1 MSEEEVARLKAENVK
16 LKKIN
21 AALMSR
27 VERAMDQ
34 PNNAFG
40 LFEVAIT
47 LDKTVRRR
55 TSELQ
60 AALRS
65 VEGANEALLKAKQ
78 LAEKANAFKSSFL
91 AFVSHDL
98 LQPLNAARLNLSTLT
113 EAAPSDEVRRFAR
126 QIDLALTN
134 LEDLIRTLL
143 DMSKL
148 DAGAM
153 RPDLA
158 CVELEQI
165 LSTLRLEFAPIAA
178 ARGLKLTIRPSHAY
192 VRTDP
197 LLLKRVL
204 QNLINNALRYT
215 RRGGVL
221 LGARV
226 RGDEIRIE
234 VCDTGPGIPPGR
246 REAIFEEFQREG
258 AGGAVDGGFGLG
270 LSIVRR
276 LAQALDHP
284 IDLSSRVGFGS
295 TFALSLPRADPA
307 DAAPTPAGV
316 PLPARLGGVHGAEI
330 LVIENEHSVAAAMR
344 ALLERWGCRVSVAGS
359 PGEAREAVRRGAA
372 VPDLVIADYH
382 LDDGEHGF
390 DAIDLVQKEIDVA
403 IPACIVTADHSP
415 AVTEA
420 AAARGLEILRKPVK
434 PAELRSLMAYLLAG
448 AVASPTAKTAKST
461 FDTSITARVRV

>member
-1 MSEEEVARLKAENVK
+1 MNHADAEIARLTAENAK

-55 TSELQ
+55 TAELQ

-65 VEGANEALLKAKQ
+65 VEGANEALTKAKHQ
-78 LAEKANAFKSSFL
+78 AEKANAFKSTFL

-98 LQPLNAARLNLSTLT
+98 LQPLNAARLNLSTLN
-113 EAAPSDEVRRFAR
+113 EAAPNDEVRRFAR
-126 QIDLALTN
+126 QIDLALTS

-153 RPDLA
+153 RPDFA
-158 CVELEQI
+158 IVELEQI
-165 LSTLRLEFAPIAA
+165 LSALRHEFAPLAA
-178 ARGLKLTIRPSHAY
+178 ARGLKLSVRPSKAW
-192 VRTDP
+192 VRSDP

-221 LGARV
+221 LGARK
-226 RGDEIRIE
+226 RGDVVRIE
-234 VCDTGPGIPPGR
+234 VCDTGPGIAPDR

-258 AGGAVDGGFGLG
+258 AVNPGDGGFGLG

-276 LAQALDHP
+276 LTHALDHRV
-284 IDLSSRVGFGS
+284 DLASRVGFGS
-295 TFALSLPRADPA
+295 TFAVALPLASPQEA
-307 DAAPTPAGV
+307 
-316 PLPARLGGVHGAEI
+316 LPAPQIAALAPLLGGVHGAEI
-330 LVIENEHSVAAAMR
+330 LVIENELSVAAAMR

-359 PGEAREAVRRGAA
+359 PDEARQALQGRTWS
-372 VPDLVIADYH
+372 PDLIIADYH
-382 LDDGEHGF
+382 LDDGAHGF
-390 DAIDLVQKEIDVA
+390 DAIDLVQKESDAA
-403 IPACIVTADHSP
+403 IPACIVTADHSE
-415 AVTEA
+415 AVTAA

-434 PAELRSLMAYLLAG
+434 PAELRSLMAYLLA
-448 AVASPTAKTAKST
+448 
-461 FDTSITARVRV
+461 

>member
-1 MSEEEVARLKAENVK
+1 MTPREEEIARLAAENAK

-34 PNNAFG
+34 PNTAFG

-55 TSELQ
+55 TAELQ

-65 VEGANEALLKAKQ
+65 VEGANEALTKAKAQ
-78 LAEKANAFKSSFL
+78 AEKASAFKSTFL

-113 EAAPSDEVRRFAR
+113 ETAPDEAPRFVR
-126 QIDLALTN
+126 QIDLALTS

-153 RPDLA
+153 RPETGT
-158 CVELEQI
+158 VELERI
-165 LSTLRLEFAPIAA
+165 LSPLRDEFAPIAGS
-178 ARGLKLTIRPSHAY
+178 RGLKLTILRSRAF
-192 VRTDP
+192 VRSDP
-197 LLLKRVL
+197 LLLRRIL

-221 LGARV
+221 VGARTRGETIRVEV
-226 RGDEIRIE
+226 RDS
-234 VCDTGPGIPPGR
+234 GPGIPPER
-246 REAIFEEFQREG
+246 REAIFEEFEREG
-258 AGGAVDGGFGLG
+258 GPGDGGFGLG

-276 LAQALDHP
+276 LAQALNHR
-284 IDLSSRVGFGS
+284 IDLASRVGSGS
-295 TFALSLPRADPA
+295 TFAIELPAA
-307 DAAPTPAGV
+307 SAAEAAPEPPSVA
-316 PLPARLGGVHGAEI
+316 LPPGLGGVHGAEV
-330 LVIENEHSVAAAMR
+330 LVIENERSVAAAMQ
-344 ALLERWGCRVSVAGS
+344 ALLERWGCRVNVAGS
-359 PGEAREAVRRGAA
+359 PGEAREAVRDGAA
-372 VPDLVIADYH
+372 SPDLVIADYH
-382 LDDGEHGF
+382 LDDGAHGF
-390 DAIDLVQKEIDVA
+390 DAIDAVQQQIGAA

-434 PAELRSLMAYLLAG
+434 PAELRSLMAYLLA
-448 AVASPTAKTAKST
+448 
-461 FDTSITARVRV
+461 

>member
-1 MSEEEVARLKAENVK
+1 MSEDEIARLSAENAK

-55 TSELQ
+55 TAELQ

-65 VEGANEALLKAKQ
+65 VEGANDALLKAKQ
-78 LAEKANAFKSSFL
+78 QAEKASAFKSTFL

-113 EAAPSDEVRRFAR
+113 EAAPNDEVRRFAR

-153 RPDLA
+153 RPELA
-158 CVELEQI
+158 SVELEQI
-165 LSTLRLEFAPIAA
+165 LSSLRQEFAPTAA
-178 ARGLKLTIRPSHAY
+178 ARGLKLTIRPSRAY

-197 LLLKRVL
+197 LLIKRIL

-221 LGARV
+221 LGARP
-226 RGDEIRIE
+226 RGDRIRIE
-234 VCDTGPGIPPGR
+234 VCDTGPGIPPDR
-246 REAIFEEFQREG
+246 REAIFEEFRREG
-258 AGGAVDGGFGLG
+258 ALNPGDGGFGLG

-276 LAQALDHP
+276 LAQALDHRV
-284 IDLSSRVGFGS
+284 DLASRVGFGS
-295 TFALSLPRADPA
+295 TFAIELPAA
-307 DAAPTPAGV
+307 SAEDAAPAPVSA

-330 LVIENEHSVAAAMR
+330 LVIENELSVAAAMR
-344 ALLERWGCRVSVAGS
+344 ALLERWGCRVNVAAS
-359 PGEAREAVRRGAA
+359 PGEAREALRRGAA
-372 VPDLVIADYH
+372 QPDLVIADYH
-382 LDDGEHGF
+382 LDDGARGF
-390 DAIDLVQKEIDVA
+390 DAIDIVQQEFGAV

-434 PAELRSLMAYLLAG
+434 PAELRSLMAYLLA
-448 AVASPTAKTAKST
+448 
-461 FDTSITARVRV
+461 

>member
-1 MSEEEVARLKAENVK
+1 MTPADAEVARLATENAK

-55 TSELQ
+55 TAELQ
-60 AALRS
+60 TALRS
-65 VEGANEALLKAKQ
+65 VEGANEALMKAKQ
-78 LAEKANAFKSSFL
+78 AAEKANAFKSTFL

-98 LQPLNAARLNLSTLT
+98 LQPLNAARLNLSTLN
-113 EAAPSDEVRRFAR
+113 EAAPNAEVRRFSH
-126 QIDLALTN
+126 QIDLALTS

-153 RPDLA
+153 RPDIA
-158 CVELEQI
+158 CVPLEQV
-165 LSTLRLEFAPIAA
+165 LSPLRLEFAPLAA
-178 ARGLKLTIRPSHAY
+178 ARGLKLTVRPSRAW

-197 LLLKRVL
+197 MLLRRVL

-221 LGARV
+221 LGARA
-226 RGDEIRIE
+226 RGDLIRID
-234 VCDTGPGIPPGR
+234 VSDTGPGIAPDR

-258 AGGAVDGGFGLG
+258 GPGDGGFGLG

-276 LAQALDHP
+276 LSQALEHRVE
-284 IDLSSRVGFGS
+284 LTSRVGFGS
-295 TFALSLPRADPA
+295 TFSLLLPA
-307 DAAPTPAGV
+307 ASAVEAAPAPEAV
-316 PLPARLGGVHGAEI
+316 NFAPRLGGVHGAEI
-330 LVIENEHSVAAAMR
+330 LVIENEPSVASAMQ
-344 ALLERWGCRVSVAGS
+344 ALLERWGCRVSLANS
-359 PGEAREAVRRGAA
+359 PDEAREALRRGAA
-372 VPDLVIADYH
+372 SPDLVIADYH
-382 LDDGEHGF
+382 LDDGARGF
-390 DAIDLVQKEIDVA
+390 DAIDVVQKEVEMA
-403 IPACIVTADHSP
+403 IPACIVTADHSE

-434 PAELRSLMAYLLAG
+434 PAELRSLIAYLLA
-448 AVASPTAKTAKST
+448 
-461 FDTSITARVRV
+461 

>member
-1 MSEEEVARLKAENVK
+1 MTPQEEEIARLRAENAK
-16 LKKIN
+16 LRKIN

-34 PNNAFG
+34 PSTAFG

-55 TSELQ
+55 TAELQ

-65 VEGANEALLKAKQ
+65 VERANEALLKAKHQ
-78 LAEKANAFKSSFL
+78 AETANAFKSTFL

-113 EAAPSDEVRRFAR
+113 EASPSEEVRRFAR
-126 QIDLALTN
+126 QIDLALTS

-153 RPDLA
+153 RPDVA
-158 CVELEQI
+158 TVELEQI
-165 LSTLRLEFAPIAA
+165 LSPLRVEFAPIAA
-178 ARGLKLTIRPSHAY
+178 ARGLKLTVRPSRAF

-197 LLLKRVL
+197 LLLRRIL

-221 LGARV
+221 LGARA
-226 RGDEIRIE
+226 RGGEIRIE
-234 VCDTGPGIPPGR
+234 VSDTGPGIPRDR
-246 REAIFEEFQREG
+246 REAIFDEFQREG
-258 AGGAVDGGFGLG
+258 GPGDGGFGLG

-276 LAQALDHP
+276 LAQALDHR
-284 IDLSSRVGFGS
+284 IDLSSRVGAGS
-295 TFALSLPRADPA
+295 TFAICLPAVSAPEKAPA
-307 DAAPTPAGV
+307 PAGGA
-316 PLPARLGGVHGAEI
+316 LPSRLDGVHGAEI
-330 LVIENEHSVAAAMR
+330 LVIENEPSVAGAMR
-344 ALLERWGCRVSVAGS
+344 SLLERWGCRVRVAAS
-359 PGEAREAVRRGAA
+359 PGEAREALRLGAA
-372 VPDLVIADYH
+372 SPDLIIADYH
-382 LDDGEHGF
+382 LDDGLRGF
-390 DAIDLVQKEIDVA
+390 DAIDVVQTEIDASV
-403 IPACIVTADHSP
+403 PACIVTADHSE
-415 AVTEA
+415 AVSTA

-434 PAELRSLMAYLLAG
+434 PAELRSLMAYLLG
-448 AVASPTAKTAKST
+448 
-461 FDTSITARVRV
+461 

>member
-1 MSEEEVARLKAENVK
+1 MSADEVARLAAENAK

-27 VERAMDQ
+27 VERGMDQ
-34 PNNAFG
+34 PNTAFG

-55 TSELQ
+55 TAELQ

-65 VEGANEALLKAKQ
+65 EERANEALTRAKHA
-78 LAEKANAFKSSFL
+78 AEKANAFKSTFL

-98 LQPLNAARLNLSTLT
+98 LQPLNAARLNLSTLQ
-113 EAAPSDEVRRFAR
+113 EAAPGPEVRRFAR
-126 QIDLALTN
+126 QIDLALTS

-153 RPDLA
+153 RPDVVTA
-158 CVELEQI
+158 PLETI
-165 LSTLRLEFAPIAA
+165 LSPLRDEFAPLAA
-178 ARGLKLTIRPSHAY
+178 ARGLKLTVRPSGAY

-197 LLLKRVL
+197 LLLRRIL
-204 QNLINNALRYT
+204 QNLVNNALRYT

-221 LGARV
+221 LGARA
-226 RGDEIRIE
+226 RGGAVRIE
-234 VCDTGPGIPPGR
+234 VCDTGPGIAPER

-258 AGGAVDGGFGLG
+258 GPGDGGFGLG

-284 IDLSSRVGFGS
+284 IDLASRVGFGS
-295 TFALSLPRADPA
+295 TFAISLPAARAA
-307 DAAPTPAGV
+307 DAFPAPAAAALPPRLSGV
-316 PLPARLGGVHGAEI
+316 QGAEI
-330 LVIENEHSVAAAMR
+330 LVIENEHSVAAAMQ

-359 PGEAREAVRRGAA
+359 PAEACEALRRDGFA
-372 VPDLVIADYH
+372 PDLIIADYH
-382 LDDGEHGF
+382 LDGGQRGF
-390 DAIDLVQKEIDVA
+390 DAIDVVQQEIEAA
-403 IPACIVTADHSP
+403 IPACIVTADRSE
-415 AVTEA
+415 AVTAA

-434 PAELRSLMAYLLAG
+434 PAELRSLRAYLLG
-448 AVASPTAKTAKST
+448 
-461 FDTSITARVRV
+461 